1 MFNDGHGGVGGS
13 GSDGGVIGC
22 GSDDEVGGSGGDD
35 GVIGCGSDGDGAFED
50 GVYNDNS
57 SSAVLLQ
64 SRY

>member
-1 MFNDGHGGVGGS
+1 MFNDGDGGVGGS

-22 GSDDEVGGSGGDD
+22 GSDDGGGGSG
-35 GVIGCGSDGDGAFED
+35 GVIGCGSDGAFED